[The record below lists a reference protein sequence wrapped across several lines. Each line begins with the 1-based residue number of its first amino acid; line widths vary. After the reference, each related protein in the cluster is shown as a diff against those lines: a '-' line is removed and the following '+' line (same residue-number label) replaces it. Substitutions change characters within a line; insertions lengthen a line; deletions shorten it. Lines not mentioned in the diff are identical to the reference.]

1 MVSKGTKTPRGGKGV
16 AKRAPKKV
24 ADEQLRDY
32 ELALVISPEVA
43 EEKIDATID
52 NLSRLFTDMGGVV
65 SEVKQWRKRRLAYP
79 IKHFS
84 EGNYVL
90 TQLRLK
96 PTSCRELEA
105 KLQIS
110 EDVLRH
116 LLIRS
121 GS

>member
-1 MVSKGTKTPRGGKGV
+1 MVSRGIKTSRGVKRV
-16 AKRAPKKV
+16 TKRALKKV
-24 ADEQLRDY
+24 EDEQLRDY
-32 ELALVISPEVA
+32 ELALVLSPEVA
-43 EEKIDATID
+43 EEKIDATI
-52 NLSRLFTDMGGVV
+52 NNISQLFTDTGGVV
-65 SEVKQWRKRRLAYP
+65 SEVKQWSKRRLAYP

-90 TQLRLK
+90 AQLKLK
-96 PTSCRELEA
+96 PKLCRELEA

-116 LLIRS
+116 LLIRL

>member
-1 MVSKGTKTPRGGKGV
+1 MLSKVTKTSRGGKRV

-43 EEKIDATID
+43 EEKIDASIA
-52 NLSRLFTDMGGVV
+52 NLSQLFSDMGGVV
-65 SEVKQWRKRRLAYP
+65 SDMKQWSKRRLAYP

-90 TQLRLK
+90 ARLRLK
-96 PTSCRELEA
+96 PTLCRELEA

-116 LLIRS
+116 LLVRL
-121 GS
+121 GG

>member
-1 MVSKGTKTPRGGKGV
+1 MVSKSTKTSRSGKRV
-16 AKRAPKKV
+16 AKRASRTV
-24 ADEQLRDY
+24 ATEQLRDY
-32 ELALVISPEVA
+32 ELALVISPEVT
-43 EEKIDATID
+43 EEKIDATIA
-52 NLSRLFTDMGGVV
+52 NLGQLFTDTGGAVAD
-65 SEVKQWRKRRLAYP
+65 VKQWSKRRLAYP

-90 TQLRLK
+90 ARLKLK

-116 LLIRS
+116 LLIRLDD
-121 GS
+121 

>member
-1 MVSKGTKTPRGGKGV
+1 MVSRGTKTPRGGKRV
-16 AKRAPKKV
+16 AKRALKKV
-24 ADEQLRDY
+24 EDEQLRDY
-32 ELALVISPEVA
+32 ELALIISPEVA
-43 EEKIDATID
+43 EEKMDATISS
-52 NLSRLFTDMGGVV
+52 LSQLFTDMGGVV
-65 SEVKQWRKRRLAYP
+65 SDVKQQSKRRLAYP

-90 TQLRLK
+90 ARLKLK

-110 EDVLRH
+110 EDVLRY

-121 GS
+121 GI